1 MNSPIPLF
9 KLLIFAAILFQLL
22 AVQLVGQAIVDTSA
36 INSVFNTFYRD
47 AVIDMT
53 LEVDID
59 SIIELKNT
67 KTEHP
72 ALLRYTDNDGHD
84 VEHAI
89 EVEARGKYRRR
100 VCDIPPIMLE
110 FSKSK
115 LSAQGLENHRKL
127 KLVTHCYEED
137 LEEAIQDLLKEF
149 LVYKIF
155 NTLSEKSYRAQ
166 LVNLTYINT
175 RDNSHSQRPAII
187 LESTAELGE
196 RLNGESETI
205 YSIDKDRLDAS
216 QYNTVAMF
224 QYMISNTDWHLSSSR
239 NVKTFVST
247 EPSQKVI
254 VVPYDFDFAGLINS
268 RQAIIS
274 PDFSQVDIRERIFL
288 GKFDRTQDL
297 EETVALFLS
306 KEKEILSLCK
316 NFTLLDGK
324 HRRDVKQY
332 LQSFFK
338 ILDNEELCQEIFLN
352 NIHTSLSY

>member
-1 MNSPIPLF
+1 MNTLSSLF
-9 KLLIFAAILFQLL
+9 KLIFFAAILFPLL
-22 AVQLVGQAIVDTSA
+22 SVKLAGQAVVDTSE

-59 SIIELKNT
+59 SLIELKNS

-100 VCDIPPIMLE
+100 ICEIPPFMLE

-115 LSAQGLENHRKL
+115 LKAQGLENHRKL

-155 NTLSEKSYRAQ
+155 NILSDKSYRTQ

-175 RDNSHSQRPAII
+175 RDNSHLPRLAII

-224 QYMISNTDWHLSSSR
+224 QYMISNTDWHLTSPR
-239 NVKTFVST
+239 NVKTFVSEST
-247 EPSQKVI
+247 QKVT

-288 GKFDRTQDL
+288 GKFDGTYDL
-297 EETVALFLS
+297 EETVALFQS
-306 KEKEILSLCK
+306 KEEEILSLCK
-316 NFTLLDGK
+316 NFTLLDKK

-332 LQSFFK
+332 LNSFFK
-338 ILDNEELCQEIFLN
+338 ILDDQELCQEIFLN
-352 NIHTSLSY
+352 NIHNSLSY